1 MPVVAV
7 TREYGS
13 GATAIAMKVAHCLN
27 YEYIRDQITKEA
39 AEAYGVDE
47 DELIAVVES
56 KRGFWDSLAEETQVE
71 FALVASEVYRLA
83 EQDNLVIVGR
93 WATLLLRSIQHCIR
107 VRVCAPME
115 TRIPR
120 VMARRSLDRE
130 EAVKLIRKADEGAS
144 SRIRQFFDVQWGD
157 PLLYDLV
164 INTERVSPDL
174 AVQQILELAR
184 HPDFQLT
191 EASRAKLRDRSLEAR
206 IRGALKADRETMR
219 LDLTIVCESGHVALK
234 GLVFSSVAKE
244 AAERLA
250 KSVDGIR
257 EVDNQIRVNR
267 E

>member
-1 MPVVAV
+1 MPIVAF

-13 GATAIAMKVAHCLN
+13 GATAIAMKAAQGLG

-39 AEAYGVDE
+39 AETYGVAE

-71 FALVASEVYRLA
+71 FALLASEVYRLA
-83 EQDNLVIVGR
+83 EQDNVVIMGR
-93 WATLLLRSIQHCIR
+93 WATLLLRSIRHCIR

-120 VMARRSLDRE
+120 VMARRSLDRD
-130 EAVKLIRKADEGAS
+130 EAAKLIRKADEGAS

-164 INTERVSPDL
+164 VNSERVPPDL

-184 HPDFQLT
+184 HPEFQPT
-191 EASRAKLRDRSLEAR
+191 EDSRAKLRDRSLEAR
-206 IRGALKADRETMR
+206 IRAAFKADRETMR
-219 LDLTIVCESGHVALK
+219 LDLIIVCESGNVALK
-234 GLVFSSVAKE
+234 GLVFSGGAKE
-244 AAERLA
+244 AAEKIA

-257 EVDNQIRVNR
+257 SLDNQIRVYR